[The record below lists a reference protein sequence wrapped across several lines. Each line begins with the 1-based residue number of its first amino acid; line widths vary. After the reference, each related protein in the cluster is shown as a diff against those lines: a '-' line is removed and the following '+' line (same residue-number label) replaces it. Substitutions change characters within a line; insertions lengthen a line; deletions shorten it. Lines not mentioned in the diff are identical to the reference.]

1 MVLTGR
7 TTLQSYLTFLR
18 DNPKELDAL
27 YTDILISVT
36 SFFRNGD
43 IFDTLA
49 RRIIPDLLGKRDDDP
64 CRVWVPGCSTGQEAY
79 SIAMV
84 FMEAM
89 DQAPRTRRVQ
99 IFATDLNDDLLETA
113 RRGLYAKGLVQDVSP
128 ERLRRFFRQ
137 EDGRYQVVKSLRDMV
152 VFAHQNLFADPPFS
166 RMDLVSCRNLLIYAE
181 PSLQK
186 RAIPTFHYA
195 LKPGGYLLLGASESI
210 GSWTNLFEPV
220 DRKHKIYLK
229 KAAPTQAYHL
239 PTPHGSSD
247 SRAADRSRGGRTLLP
262 MGDEPGPSSVIQGE
276 LDAQR
281 EADRITITHF
291 APPAVLI
298 DARGQILQFRGN
310 TGAFLQPPR
319 GRANFDLLKMAREG
333 LMLPLRA
340 LINKAKKDNAVARRD
355 HVRVKQNGRTQT
367 VNVRVVPLKHVR
379 ECCFLVVF
387 EDAGKTGAP
396 LPARPSGA
404 APPRRP
410 ATARETRRLVA
421 LEGDLTDTREYL
433 QSIQEQYEAANEE
446 LQASNEEVQS
456 ANEELQSLNEELE
469 TSKEELESANEELT
483 TVNEEM
489 TNRNAELTRLNADW
503 LNFKS
508 SIYLPILVLGRDLT
522 IRQCTL
528 QAEKLF
534 GLQGSNFGRHIGSIR
549 HNLMW
554 DGRGGATSRVPEAGD
569 QARTR
574 RPTPECADVPLE
586 MESVTAEV
594 IATVQAREFEVCGP
608 EDTWYLMRVHPY
620 FTLDN
625 RVDGAVVVLTEITEL
640 KRSQRELDRTRKEA
654 EAIIETGRE
663 PLLVLD
669 HALRV
674 NRANRSFYR
683 TFYVSQEET
692 IGHLLYELGNH
703 QWDCPGL
710 RHLLEE
716 IVSRSSQIEDFQ
728 ITHDFERLGV
738 RTMLLN
744 GRRLEGEVPGS
755 SSRILLAIEDITMRL
770 QAENQLR
777 RLTSELTLA
786 EQRERKRMAS
796 ELHDYLAQLLA
807 LSNIKVDQ
815 IKRRAQGQPF
825 LPEIEEVGGLLEQA
839 LTYTRSLVSQL
850 SPPVLHM
857 SGLGSALK
865 WLAEQMQA
873 RGFSLSVE
881 VENVSLSLSDDD
893 ALLLFSSVR
902 ELVLNVLKHGGTNQA
917 KLTMTTADGTLR
929 LTVSDQG
936 VGFDVAAAMAPA
948 AVDVQASRV
957 SCFGLFSIRE
967 RMFAM
972 GGHFELVSRPGEG
985 TQATLIVP
993 LADREQ
999 QPLGNKPADVSRSTT
1014 HASFPTDPSSPKVRL
1029 LLVDDHAMLRQ
1040 GLRNMLESYPDIEV
1054 VGEAKDG
1061 EEAVVEALRL
1071 RPTVILMDISLP
1083 KLNGIAA
1090 TAQIKVRYPDAVV
1103 IGLSVQTDSASQI
1116 EMRRAG
1122 AATLVSKEA
1131 AAEELYG
1138 TIQEI
1143 LSSHRTMN

>member
-1 MVLTGR
+1 MRKKQSKAQKGDQTEPAKADGPTQRRRSQTPSGHDRKPSSVPIVGIGASAGGLEAFTKLLEKIALNSGLAFVLVQHLDPERESALAQILTRSTRLPVCEATNRMRVEADHVYIIPPNTLLTLEQDRLKPEPRGMDDRPQRTIDVFFESLAHERGERAVGVILSGTASDGTVGLEAIKAEGGLTIAQDESAKYDSMPRNAIASGCVDFVLSPEEIGKELARIAKHLSEVELHGSDQLDASGTTQEEGGGEDTTAPADAQGRLRRRPMGMRLGAEDGQADRTSGKETGNRVTPLLLLLRKHTGVDFSQYKPSTIHRRIARRMVLTGR
-7 TTLQSYLTFLR
+7 TTLQNYLTFLR

-43 IFDTLA
+43 MFDTLA

-79 SIAMV
+79 TIAMV

-113 RRGLYAKGLVQDVSP
+113 RRGLYVKGLVQDVSP

-166 RMDLVSCRNLLIYAE
+166 RMDLVSCRNLLIYVE

-195 LKPGGYLLLGASESI
+195 LKPGGYLLLGVSESI

-229 KAAPTQAYHL
+229 KAASTQAYHL

-247 SRAADRSRGGRTLLP
+247 PRAADRSRGGRTLLP
-262 MGDEPGPSSVIQGE
+262 MGHEPGRSSVIQGE

-281 EADRITITHF
+281 EADRITITHL

-298 DARGQILQFRGN
+298 DARGQILQFRGD

-319 GRANFDLLKMAREG
+319 GRASFDLLKMAREG

-387 EDAGKTGAP
+387 EEAGKTGAP

-469 TSKEELESANEELT
+469 TSKEELESSNEELT

-554 DGRGGATSRVPEAGD
+554 DGRGGLRAEYQKQEIRHEPGAPCLNARTSRSKWNP
-569 QARTR
+569 
-574 RPTPECADVPLE
+574 
-586 MESVTAEV
+586 
-594 IATVQAREFEVCGP
+594 
-608 EDTWYLMRVHPY
+608 
-620 FTLDN
+620 
-625 RVDGAVVVLTEITEL
+625 
-640 KRSQRELDRTRKEA
+640 
-654 EAIIETGRE
+654 
-663 PLLVLD
+663 
-669 HALRV
+669 
-674 NRANRSFYR
+674 
-683 TFYVSQEET
+683 
-692 IGHLLYELGNH
+692 
-703 QWDCPGL
+703 
-710 RHLLEE
+710 
-716 IVSRSSQIEDFQ
+716 
-728 ITHDFERLGV
+728 
-738 RTMLLN
+738 
-744 GRRLEGEVPGS
+744 
-755 SSRILLAIEDITMRL
+755 
-770 QAENQLR
+770 
-777 RLTSELTLA
+777 
-786 EQRERKRMAS
+786 
-796 ELHDYLAQLLA
+796 
-807 LSNIKVDQ
+807 
-815 IKRRAQGQPF
+815 
-825 LPEIEEVGGLLEQA
+825 
-839 LTYTRSLVSQL
+839 
-850 SPPVLHM
+850 SPP
-857 SGLGSALK
+857 
-865 WLAEQMQA
+865 
-873 RGFSLSVE
+873 R
-881 VENVSLSLSDDD
+881 
-893 ALLLFSSVR
+893 
-902 ELVLNVLKHGGTNQA
+902 
-917 KLTMTTADGTLR
+917 
-929 LTVSDQG
+929 
-936 VGFDVAAAMAPA
+936 
-948 AVDVQASRV
+948 
-957 SCFGLFSIRE
+957 
-967 RMFAM
+967 
-972 GGHFELVSRPGEG
+972 
-985 TQATLIVP
+985 
-993 LADREQ
+993 
-999 QPLGNKPADVSRSTT
+999 
-1014 HASFPTDPSSPKVRL
+1014 
-1029 LLVDDHAMLRQ
+1029 
-1040 GLRNMLESYPDIEV
+1040 
-1054 VGEAKDG
+1054 
-1061 EEAVVEALRL
+1061 
-1071 RPTVILMDISLP
+1071 
-1083 KLNGIAA
+1083 
-1090 TAQIKVRYPDAVV
+1090 
-1103 IGLSVQTDSASQI
+1103 
-1116 EMRRAG
+1116 
-1122 AATLVSKEA
+1122 
-1131 AAEELYG
+1131 
-1138 TIQEI
+1138 
-1143 LSSHRTMN
+1143 